1 MASPSSGSSSL
12 VASNDNDDNTN
23 KTTNDKMFFTT
34 SDLIN
39 TMNTSIHQTN
49 PNLSSD
55 THSGGGFE
63 LQRKMPDGT
72 YRRADESEVA
82 SANFQSKM
90 KQTAEQIKSLNP
102 LQKIEWSKY
111 QRTKGNELFSKGEYM
126 EAMDVYLTCLVAM
139 DNSSSSQDASLE
151 SDTDEQQQQ
160 QQQQLLLKK
169 QIDTEI
175 KLPVLLNLALS
186 ALKLGMLSKA
196 EQFCNYAIDEMDI
209 GKQSVKAY
217 FRRGR
222 IRMLRGHFVTAE
234 LDLDR
239 ALELITNNI
248 MMASSDDNGDDNN
261 NIKDM
266 ENEKTVILREKQKLS
281 KLVNQ
286 ASANKK
292 KKKKAMQQL
301 FKSEPS
307 SSSEVERPTAD
318 LYPEKKIPVL
328 QQKQPTYFEYYM
340 HIIGRGAQKLLDI
353 IGHGEDEDEDANLTD
368 QQHLQKKNI

>member
-1 MASPSSGSSSL
+1 MASPSYETSPL
-12 VASNDNDDNTN
+12 VASNDNDDIIAT
-23 KTTNDKMFFTT
+23 TTNDKMFFTT

-39 TMNTSIHQTN
+39 TMNTSIQQTTN
-49 PNLSSD
+49 PNNLPS
-55 THSGGGFE
+55 TQQSGGGFE

-72 YRRADESEVA
+72 YRRADKSEVA

-102 LQKIEWSKY
+102 QQKIEWSKY
-111 QRTKGNELFSKGEYM
+111 QRERGNVLFSKGEYT

-139 DNSSSSQDASLE
+139 DSSSSQDESSAE
-151 SDTDEQQQQ
+151 SDNE
-160 QQQQLLLKK
+160 QQQLLLKT

-222 IRMLRGHFVTAE
+222 IRMLRGEFVTAE

-239 ALELITNNI
+239 GLELITNNI
-248 MMASSDDNGDDNN
+248 MNAASDDVS
-261 NIKDM
+261 IREM

-292 KKKKAMQQL
+292 KQKKAMQQL
-301 FKSEPS
+301 FTSEP
-307 SSSEVERPTAD
+307 EEEHTTNITDD
-318 LYPEKKIPVL
+318 LYPEKKVPVL
-328 QQKQPTYFEYYM
+328 QRQQLTYFEYYM
-340 HIIGRGAQKLLDI
+340 NMIGRGAQKLLDI
-353 IGHGEDEDEDANLTD
+353 IGHGEDENDALTD
-368 QQHLQKKNI
+368 QQHLQKKNT

>member
-1 MASPSSGSSSL
+1 MSPPPSSGSSSL
-12 VASNDNDDNTN
+12 IASNDNDDITTT
-23 KTTNDKMFFTT
+23 TTNDKMFFTT

-39 TMNTSIHQTN
+39 TMNTSIQQTN
-49 PNLSSD
+49 PNLPSPQS
-55 THSGGGFE
+55 GGFE

-72 YRRADESEVA
+72 YRRADESEIA

-90 KQTAEQIKSLNP
+90 KQSSELIKSLNP
-102 LQKIEWSKY
+102 QQKIEWSKY
-111 QRTKGNELFSKGEYM
+111 QREQGNVLFSKGEYT

-139 DNSSSSQDASLE
+139 DNSSQDASLE
-151 SDTDEQQQQ
+151 IDSDNKQ

-196 EQFCNYAIDEMDI
+196 EQFCNYAIDDMDI

-222 IRMLRGHFVTAE
+222 IRMLRGHFGTAE
-234 LDLDR
+234 LDLDK
-239 ALELITNNI
+239 ALELIINNI
-248 MMASSDDNGDDNN
+248 MLESEAASDDNDNN
-261 NIKDM
+261 NSRIKEI

-292 KKKKAMQQL
+292 KQKKAMQQL

-307 SSSEVERPTAD
+307 SSEVERSTAD
-318 LYPEKKIPVL
+318 LYPEKKVPVL

-353 IGHGEDEDEDANLTD
+353 IGHGEDEDDALTD
-368 QQHLQKKNI
+368 QQYLQKKNT